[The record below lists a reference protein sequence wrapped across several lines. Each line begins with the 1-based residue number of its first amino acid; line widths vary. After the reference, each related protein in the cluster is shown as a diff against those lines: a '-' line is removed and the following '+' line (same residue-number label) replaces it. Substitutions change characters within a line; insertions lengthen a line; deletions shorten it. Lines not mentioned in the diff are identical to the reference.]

1 MTSKKSAPL
10 TPSESMEW
18 ADISVLVSK
27 VYDMDTEAWEFR
39 KHLGSR
45 TKRFTHPRAIMCYIA
60 THELGLGWKTG
71 RVRVAITYR
80 FDVPNQNTIHTSV
93 RTCKTVLSGKSAERW
108 AMLEVLRNY
117 CEIRGVDLDIMLPQT
132 T

>member
-1 MTSKKSAPL
+1 M
-10 TPSESMEW
+10 
-18 ADISVLVSK
+18 
-27 VYDMDTEAWEFR
+27 
-39 KHLGSR
+39 
-45 TKRFTHPRAIMCYIA
+45 
-60 THELGLGWKTG
+60 
-71 RVRVAITYR
+71 RVAITDR